1 MDLAPLYLS
10 AKLSLVTTL
19 FLLVLATPV
28 AYLMAFKSFRGKFI
42 LESLIGLPLVVPPT
56 VLGFY
61 LLIIMGN
68 NGFLGRFWLKLTG
81 ESLAFTFAGLVAASL
96 VYSLPFAVQP
106 IKASFEKIDLRLLEM
121 AQVLGLSGRQ
131 TFFKIAIPNAINGIC
146 AGAMLVFAHTMGEFG
161 VILMVGGSI
170 PRETK
175 VASIAVYE
183 YVENM
188 QYQEAAALSLVM
200 VLGSY
205 LVLLLVNYLNSGV
218 VAQGRR

>member
-10 AKLSLVTTL
+10 AKLAFITT
-19 FLLVLATPV
+19 FVLLICATPV
-28 AYLMAFKSFRGKFI
+28 AFLMAFKSFKGKFV

-61 LLIIMGN
+61 LLLVMGN
-68 NGFLGRFWLKLTG
+68 NGFLGRFWTNLTG
-81 ESLAFTFAGLVAASL
+81 WPLAFTFAGLVVASV
-96 VYSLPFAVQP
+96 VYSFPFAVQP

-121 AQVLGLSGRQ
+121 AKVLGLSDSQ
-131 TFFKIAIPNAINGIC
+131 TFFKIALPNASNGIC
-146 AGAMLVFAHTMGEFG
+146 AAAILVFAHTMGEFG

-170 PRETK
+170 PNETK
-175 VASIAVYE
+175 VASIAIYE

-200 VLGSY
+200 VIGSY
-205 LVLLLVNYLNSGV
+205 LILLLVNYLNSGL
-218 VAQGRR
+218 AAKR